1 MTSIGTLFAFML
13 VCAAV
18 IILRKTEPNLP
29 RQFKTPWVPFVPI
42 LGILVCAAM
51 IFGLGWTNWL
61 RLAGWLA
68 IGFVIYFLYSK
79 KHSKLQQGKLVI
91 PKDPVDSLNPLKDD

>member
-18 IILRKTEPNLP
+18 IILRKTEPDLP
-29 RQFKTPWVPFVPI
+29 RQFKTPWVPFIPI
-42 LGILVCAAM
+42 LGIVVCGLM

-61 RLAGWLA
+61 RLIGWLA
-68 IGFVIYFLYSK
+68 LGFIIYFGYSRRN
-79 KHSKLQQGKLVI
+79 SRLQRERKV
-91 PKDPVDSLNPLKDD
+91 K

>member
-18 IILRKTEPNLP
+18 IILRKTNPELP

-42 LGILVCAAM
+42 LGIIVCGAM

-61 RLAGWLA
+61 RLIGWLL
-68 IGFVIYFLYSK
+68 IGFIIYFGYSR
-79 KHSKLQQGKLVI
+79 KHSNLNKETLNEDAGK
-91 PKDPVDSLNPLKDD
+91 